1 LIQPVPCSASPTPS
15 RLRRNSI
22 TDPELTE
29 ALDKVMTEVSHAEN
43 RGEPLDVSKIG
54 RATGLSEDDVWD
66 ALQYL
71 TSIGYVTPMLP
82 PGSAD

>member
-1 LIQPVPCSASPTPS
+1 M
-15 RLRRNSI
+15 

-29 ALDKVMTEVSHAEN
+29 AQDKVMTEVSHAAN
-43 RGEPLDVSKIG
+43 RGAPLDVAKIA

-71 TSIGYVTPMLP
+71 TSIGYVTPTLP
-82 PGSAD
+82 PKLDD

>member
-1 LIQPVPCSASPTPS
+1 M
-15 RLRRNSI
+15 

-29 ALDKVMTEVSHAEN
+29 AQDKVLTEVSRAAN
-43 RGEPLDVSKIG
+43 CGETLDVSKIA

-66 ALQYL
+66 ALQHL

-82 PGSAD
+82 PKLDD

>member
-1 LIQPVPCSASPTPS
+1 M
-15 RLRRNSI
+15 

-29 ALDKVMTEVSHAEN
+29 AQDKVMIEVSHIAN
-43 RGEPLDVSKIG
+43 RGENLDVSKIA

-82 PGSAD
+82 PKLDD

>member
-1 LIQPVPCSASPTPS
+1 M
-15 RLRRNSI
+15 
-22 TDPELTE
+22 TDPELT
-29 ALDKVMTEVSHAEN
+29 AAQDKVMTEVSRAAN
-43 RGEPLDVSKIG
+43 CGETLDVSKIS

-82 PGSAD
+82 PKLDD

>member
-1 LIQPVPCSASPTPS
+1 M
-15 RLRRNSI
+15 

-29 ALDKVMTEVSHAEN
+29 AQDKVMTEVSDAAN
-43 RGEPLDVSKIG
+43 RGEPLDVSKIA

-82 PGSAD
+82 PKLDD

>member
-1 LIQPVPCSASPTPS
+1 M
-15 RLRRNSI
+15 

-29 ALDKVMTEVSHAEN
+29 AQDKVMTEVSDAAN
-43 RGEPLDVSKIG
+43 RGEPL
-54 RATGLSEDDVWD
+54 DVWD

-82 PGSAD
+82 PKLDD